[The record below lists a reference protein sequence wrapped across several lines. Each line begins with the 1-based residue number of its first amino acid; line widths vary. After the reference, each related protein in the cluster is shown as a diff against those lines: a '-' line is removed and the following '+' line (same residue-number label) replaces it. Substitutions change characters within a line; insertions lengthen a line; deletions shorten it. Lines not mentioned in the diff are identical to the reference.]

1 MSVGTIHRA
10 NDTSKKMVTTFLFVF
25 MGFIANAKADK
36 RYYIWQAFQ
45 ILFVPVDTIYLSE
58 YNFIDPVE

>member
-1 MSVGTIHRA
+1 MQKRA
-10 NDTSKKMVTTFLFVF
+10 KD
-25 MGFIANAKADK
+25 
-36 RYYIWQAFQ
+36 YYTWQAFQ